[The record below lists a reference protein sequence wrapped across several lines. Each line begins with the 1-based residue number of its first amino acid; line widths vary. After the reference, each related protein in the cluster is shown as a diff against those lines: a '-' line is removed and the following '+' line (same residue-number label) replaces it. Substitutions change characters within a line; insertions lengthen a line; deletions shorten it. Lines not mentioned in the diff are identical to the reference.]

1 MILSES
7 SQDLSHKKPETTEI
21 QANYSETYIIR
32 LENVLKRLI
41 IEISF
46 L

>member
-7 SQDLSHKKPETTEI
+7 SQDLSHKMSETTEI